1 MRRFESYRPSHFSDK
16 TIAFNPMNNSLILSL
31 KEVFVSYHKNEIFKD
46 IDLNIHRRDFIA
58 LVGKNGAGKSTLMNV
73 ISGLHEIDNGEIW
86 HIENIAVNYFNQNFI
101 FNNEENSIENE
112 IKSSLS
118 TDIEEYEIDI
128 FCNYLQL
135 SKEEKIINLS
145 GGQKKRVALIKT
157 LIKKSDILLLD
168 EPTNHL
174 DLDTIIWLENY
185 LKKLDCSI
193 ICVSHDRQFLK
204 NFTNKIFWIDRTQI
218 KINNNGYSDFE
229 NWSNFLL
236 EQEERELQ
244 NRKQFVNIEMNWAN
258 RGVKARVKR
267 NSRRLEQAR
276 ELRDNL
282 EEDISAFKKA
292 TRKIQINKVEDES
305 KNFKHVAEFYN
316 AGFYYNGKN
325 PKKILDGFN
334 FKINK
339 KDRIG
344 LLGSNGSGKSTF
356 LKILLQEIDLL
367 EGSLKIRNELE
378 FSYFDQ
384 LRIDLKDNLPIK
396 KILVPSGGDYLNI
409 NGRERHVCSYLK
421 DFHFDPSKA
430 NDPVGSL
437 SGGMKNRLLLSKV
450 LSNPKSGLILDE
462 PTNDL
467 DIDTLELVESILS
480 TYNGTLII
488 VSHNRDFLDKL
499 VNKILFFKGNGEVI
513 IFNGGYSDFL
523 LNQENLIQTEVKN
536 NFDIKPTSS
545 NKDKSNNKLTY
556 KLKFELENL
565 PKEIDKIKEE
575 IIGTESLLSNP
586 NLYTE
591 NYELFL
597 KSSEKIGILQKDLEK
612 KEERWLDLIELEER
626 SDL

>member
-1 MRRFESYRPSHFSDK
+1 MSS
-16 TIAFNPMNNSLILSL
+16 SLILSL
-31 KEVFVSYHKNEIFKD
+31 KEVFVSYHKNEIFRN
-46 IDLNIHRRDFIA
+46 IDLNIHRKDFIA

-73 ISGLHEIDNGEIW
+73 IAGLHEVDNGEIW
-86 HIENIAVNYFNQNFI
+86 HIDNIAVNYFNQNFI
-101 FNNEENSIENE
+101 FKNEKNSIENE
-112 IKSSLS
+112 IKSSL
-118 TDIEEYEIDI
+118 TKNIEEYEIDI
-128 FCNYLQL
+128 FCNYLNL
-135 SKEEKIINLS
+135 SKDEKIINLS

-218 KINNNGYSDFE
+218 KVNHNGYSDFE

-244 NRKQFVNIEMNWAN
+244 NRKQFVNIEMTWAN

-267 NSRRLEQAR
+267 NTRRLEQAR
-276 ELRDNL
+276 ELKDNL
-282 EEDISAFKKA
+282 DKDISAFRKA
-292 TRKIQINKVEDES
+292 TRKIQINVVQDEG

-316 AGFYYNGKN
+316 AGFYYEGKN
-325 PKKILDGFN
+325 PKIILRDFN
-334 FKINK
+334 LKINK

-356 LKILLQEIDLL
+356 LKILLQELSLL

-384 LRIDLKDNLPIK
+384 LRNDLKDNLPIK
-396 KILVPSGGDYLNI
+396 KILVPSGGDYLNT

-480 TYNGTLII
+480 TYNGTLIV

-499 VNKILFFKGNGEVI
+499 VNKILFFKGNGEVV

-523 LNQENLIQTEVKN
+523 LHKENLIIADQKN
-536 NFDIKPTSS
+536 KFETTSI
-545 NKDKSNNKLTY
+545 NPPKAKSHNKLTY
-556 KLKFELENL
+556 KLMFELENL
-565 PKEIDKIKEE
+565 PQEIEKLKSE
-575 IIGTESLLSNP
+575 IIATEAILSNP
-586 NLYTE
+586 NLYQE
-591 NYELFL
+591 DYELFL
-597 KSSEKIGILQKDLEK
+597 KSSEKIGIIQNDLEK
-612 KEERWLDLIELEER
+612 KEDRWLELIELEEK
-626 SDL
+626 SES